1 MTMPPG
7 SPATGLWAAMRA
19 TERTVAALGT
29 ITIIVCV
36 LWGVVTRYISHM
48 PSSWTSEVAAIAFCW
63 SCLFGGALLY
73 DTDGHPRMF
82 SPFDI
87 RNRTLRRWFLAAGGL
102 IEAVVLAMVAAY
114 SIKQIYVNFD
124 NPTSI
129 LRISVGVFYLPLA
142 WFGLA
147 SLARLAHGIRKWT

>member
-1 MTMPPG
+1 MPHH
-7 SPATGLWAAMRA
+7 PAARAGLWPALRA
-19 TERTVAALGT
+19 IERSVVALGT
-29 ITIIVCV
+29 VAVIVCV

-73 DTDGHPRMF
+73 DSDGHPRMYA
-82 SPFDI
+82 PFDI
-87 RNRTLRRWFLAAGGL
+87 KNPALRRAVLALGVT
-102 IEAVVLAMVAAY
+102 IEAIVLALVASYA
-114 SIKQIYVNFD
+114 IKQIYLNFD

-129 LRISVGVFYLPLA
+129 LRLSVGIFYLPLV

-147 SLARLAHGIRKWT
+147 SLARLAAGTTKWN